1 MGAQGF
7 SMATVNVDPTPLC
20 PSLSS
25 PAAAVGRSCLWYPHC
40 SRSFSGTVRAA
51 QPRQWAAQKFQEF
64 SHPEQFSAN
73 EDHWKKRQ
81 LPLALVGK
89 FQSVLYTLPQRA
101 SREGAPAST
110 PFAAS
115 FFPVSCPHLLTPH
128 LRPCLRVCFGRSKTN
143 NSLSPDNKSTGM
155 LGTTEGWGLGGKVVS
170 SGGAMFRLMVGL
182 WSPPVGSWC
191 VGQEPGARSGLS
203 AP

>member
-1 MGAQGF
+1 MQWGRKSLGEEGAGGSSRLF
-7 SMATVNVDPTPLC
+7 YGYYKCCALPLC
-20 PSLSS
+20 PSLRS

-40 SRSFSGTVRAA
+40 LRSFSGTVRAA

-110 PFAAS
+110 PFAGS

-128 LRPCLRVCFGRSKTN
+128 LCPCLRVCFGRSKTN
-143 NSLSPDNKSTGM
+143 TACHQIIRAL
-155 LGTTEGWGLGGKVVS
+155 ECWGPQKDGV
-170 SGGAMFRLMVGL
+170 
-182 WSPPVGSWC
+182 
-191 VGQEPGARSGLS
+191 
-203 AP
+203 